1 MIEFTKN
8 SVIIFGFAVYYYG
21 FILMA
26 GVVAAAYLASMEVK
40 RKGQDEVFLWDALFW
55 MVIAGIIGARIWHVL
70 TPPPSM
76 VERGIT
82 TAYYLTHPLD
92 ILNTRLGGLGI
103 PGAVIGGL
111 LGLYWYSK
119 RRKQDFWDWADTL
132 APAIPLGQAIGRWGN
147 FVNQE
152 VYGAPSD
159 LPWAITIDPAY
170 RLPEYAS
177 VARYHPLFLYESLWN
192 LASMFFL
199 LWLGRKY
206 GKKLFKS
213 DLFIIYLL
221 CYSVVRILL
230 DFIRLDASEFAG
242 INANQSLM
250 VVVFV
255 SAISILFY
263 RHRPKEKAA

>member
-8 SVIIFGFAVYYYG
+8 SVIVFGFAVYYYG

-26 GVVAAAYLASMEVK
+26 GVLAGAYLANAEAK
-40 RKGQDEVFLWDALFW
+40 RKGQDEIFLWDALFW
-55 MVIAGIIGARIWHVL
+55 MVIGGIIGARIWHIF

-92 ILNTRLGGLGI
+92 AINPRLGGLGI
-103 PGAVIGGL
+103 PGAVGGGL

-119 RRKQDFWDWADTL
+119 RRKQDFIAWADTL

-159 LPWAITIDPAY
+159 LPWAITIDPIY

-177 VARYHPLFLYESLWN
+177 IERYHPLFVYESLWS
-192 LASMFFL
+192 LATVFFL
-199 LWLGRKY
+199 LWLARKHE
-206 GKKLFKS
+206 GKLVKG
-213 DLFIIYLL
+213 DLFLIYLM
-221 CYSVVRILL
+221 CYSVIRILL
-230 DFIRLDASEFAG
+230 DFIRLDASKFAG

-250 VVVFV
+250 VIVLMTAGTIVY
-255 SAISILFY
+255 L
-263 RHRPKEKAA
+263 RHRPQKTKA